1 VIATGAPEGVG
12 IGFKPPRFLQKGQVV
27 MIEIDR
33 IGSLRN
39 PWREAACM
47 ARLDCGH
54 FGCLYKK

>member
-1 VIATGAPEGVG
+1 VRAPEGVG

-39 PWREAACM
+39 PVA
-47 ARLDCGH
+47 
-54 FGCLYKK
+54 